1 MTTIEQLRDDGM
13 QQLDLQKHQESSSNA
28 LAVETASVQA
38 QPLKFRHELKYYV
51 NFHQYFIIRQRFSG
65 FMARDKHA
73 GPTGEYHIRSLYFDD
88 AENKA
93 LADKQGGLRDRSKYR
108 IRIYNVS
115 DSVIHFEKKIKK
127 DEYIAKVK
135 ESLTRAEVDAIIAG
149 DYECLNVPSK
159 PLRAELYKEMNQR
172 LLRPKV
178 IVDYVREPYV
188 NVHGNVRITFDKKL
202 RTGLYS
208 TDLFN
213 PNLSTISTLD
223 DNSIILEV
231 KYDEYLP
238 NHIRDALQLEGLIRQ
253 SASKYVMCR
262 KFLKLNS
269 WEDQ

>member
-1 MTTIEQLRDDGM
+1 MTTIEQLRYDGTE
-13 QQLDLQKHQESSSNA
+13 QLELQKRIDDSKA
-28 LAVETASVQA
+28 LAVETAPVQA
-38 QPLKFRHELKYYV
+38 QPLKFRHELKYYI
-51 NFHQYFIIRQRFSG
+51 NFHQYFIIRQRLSS

-115 DSVIHFEKKIKK
+115 DSIIHFEKKIKK

-135 ESLTRAEVDAIIAG
+135 TSLTRAEADAIIAG
-149 DYECLNVPSK
+149 DFDCLNVPSN
-159 PLRAELYKEMNQR
+159 PLRAELHKEMSQR

-178 IVDYVREPYV
+178 IVDYVREPFI
-188 NVHGNVRITFDKKL
+188 NVHGNVRITFDKQL

-213 PNLSTISTLD
+213 PNLSTINTLD
-223 DNSIILEV
+223 DNQIILEV
-231 KYDEYLP
+231 KFDEYLP
-238 NHIRDALQLEGLIRQ
+238 YHIRDALQLEGLIRQ

>member
-1 MTTIEQLRDDGM
+1 MTTIEQLRYDGM
-13 QQLDLQKHQESSSNA
+13 QQSDQDHKMNKDSL
-28 LAVETASVQA
+28 LAVESAPVQA
-38 QPLKFRHELKYYV
+38 QQLKFRHELKYYV
-51 NFHQYFIIRQRFSG
+51 NYHQYFIIRQRLSA

-93 LADKQGGLRDRSKYR
+93 LADKQGGLRNRSKYR

-135 ESLTRAEVDAIIAG
+135 DSLTRAEADAIIAG
-149 DYECLNVPSK
+149 SYECLNVPSK
-159 PLRAELYKEMNQR
+159 PLRAELYKEMTQR

-178 IVDYVREPYV
+178 IVDYVREPYIHV
-188 NVHGNVRITFDKKL
+188 NGNVRITFDKQL

-213 PNLSTISTLD
+213 PNLSTVHTLD
-223 DNSIILEV
+223 DKLFIMEV
-231 KYDEYLP
+231 KFDEYLP
-238 NHIRDALQLEGLIRQ
+238 YHIRDALQLDGLIRQ